1 MRPHQF
7 TVPAG
12 RLPPGAI
19 GHNRGVVRQNYAFM
33 PPVGV
38 PVSFSDA
45 ACLLYKN
52 VNRDVAL

>member
-7 TVPAG
+7 TVPAE

-19 GHNRGVVRQNYAFM
+19 GHNRSVDRQNDAFM
-33 PPVGV
+33 PPEGV
-38 PVSFSDA
+38 LVSFSDA

-52 VNRDVAL
+52 VNSDVAL